1 MKTDDISTELA
12 RCLGCRAKP
21 CEKAC
26 PLGVSPHDFIA
37 AARNGN
43 WQTAAAQ
50 IAMRN
55 PLPQTCGLVCPD
67 RFCQSAC
74 IRARIDKAVEIPCLQ
89 AKIMAKG
96 GLPPLPLP
104 ASALP
109 RRAAIVGGGP
119 AGLGCLYEFL
129 LNGWLVDLYEKSDK
143 LGGAARLIPEYRLPK
158 AILDAEIA
166 RLVENNRVTLHLN
179 TNINDINALVSGY
192 DAVVL
197 AIGEPTQ
204 RTLGIKGEEFC
215 LSYKD
220 FLGAF
225 SEYPPQAFSWDAHTP
240 PAIAGAAGKSAKPL
254 QTRECAAISGITAD
268 VPPHGKCLSQSAAKT
283 RLAENFETEN
293 LDSVTAVAGG
303 KFCEITADVLPPCNK
318 RTLPA
323 ENFASEPREPSEGGE
338 CTKEVHDPT
347 DVRLPHASS
356 ITKFSP
362 ARAAVVGG
370 GEVALDCSLTLR
382 RLGCPEVEMFVR
394 RRKEDMRIMARDY
407 DELAREGVMV
417 QELRSLTEVS
427 RAGQTYSLKTVANR
441 INGEGRAEAVAGTEE
456 TLSGYDIVIM
466 ALGSYCSKEGL
477 PENII
482 TAGDMT
488 GGCGT
493 IVQALASGRDA
504 ARRAIA
510 AINEK
515 EKKEAK

>member
-12 RCLGCRAKP
+12 SCLGCRAKP

-37 AARNGN
+37 AARNGD

-129 LNGWLVDLYEKSDK
+129 LNGWQVDLYEKSDK

-179 TNINDINALVSGY
+179 TSISDINALAPGY

-225 SEYPPQAFSWDAHTP
+225 SEYPPQAFSRDAHTP
-240 PAIAGAAGKSAKPL
+240 PAIAVEIRKHLGTGFRL
-254 QTRECAAISGITAD
+254 QIN
-268 VPPHGKCLSQSAAKT
+268 SQQ
-283 RLAENFETEN
+283 
-293 LDSVTAVAGG
+293 
-303 KFCEITADVLPPCNK
+303 
-318 RTLPA
+318 
-323 ENFASEPREPSEGGE
+323 
-338 CTKEVHDPT
+338 
-347 DVRLPHASS
+347 
-356 ITKFSP
+356 FSP

-417 QELRSLTEVS
+417 RELRSLTEVS
-427 RAGQTYSLKTVANR
+427 RAGQTYSLKTVTNR

>member
-37 AARNGN
+37 AARNGD
-43 WQTAAAQ
+43 WSTAAAQ
-50 IAMRN
+50 IAERN

-129 LNGWLVDLYEKSDK
+129 LNGWQVDLYEKSDK

-166 RLVENNRVTLHLN
+166 RLVKNNRVTLHLN
-179 TNINDINALVSGY
+179 TNISDINALATDY
-192 DAVVL
+192 DAVIL

-254 QTRECAAISGITAD
+254 RARKCAAISGITAD

-303 KFCEITADVLPPCNK
+303 KFCEITADVLPQS
-318 RTLPA
+318 A
-323 ENFASEPREPSEGGE
+323 AYIEVREHLGTGL
-338 CTKEVHDPT
+338 H
-347 DVRLPHASS
+347 LQISS
-356 ITKFSP
+356 QQFSP

-407 DELAREGVMV
+407 DELARESVMV
-417 QELRSLTEVS
+417 RELRSLTEVS
-427 RAGQTYSLKTVANR
+427 RVGQTYSLKTVANR

-456 TLSGYDIVIM
+456 TLLGYDIVIM
-466 ALGSYCSKEGL
+466 ALGSYCSKEGV

>member
-37 AARNGN
+37 AARNGD

-158 AILDAEIA
+158 AVLDAEIA

-179 TNINDINALVSGY
+179 TNINDINALATGY

-225 SEYPPQAFSWDAHTP
+225 SEYPPQAFSRDAHSP
-240 PAIAGAAGKSAKPL
+240 PAIAGAAG
-254 QTRECAAISGITAD
+254 T
-268 VPPHGKCLSQSAAKT
+268 
-283 RLAENFETEN
+283 
-293 LDSVTAVAGG
+293 
-303 KFCEITADVLPPCNK
+303 
-318 RTLPA
+318 
-323 ENFASEPREPSEGGE
+323 FANEPREPSEGGE

-347 DVRLPHASS
+347 EVRFPHANS
-356 ITKFSP
+356 ITKFS
-362 ARAAVVGG
+362 RAAVVGG
-370 GEVALDCSLTLR
+370 GEVALDCTLTLR

-417 QELRSLTEVS
+417 RELRSLTEVS

-441 INGEGRAEAVAGTEE
+441 INDEGRAEAVAGTEE

-515 EKKEAK
+515 EKEEAK

>member
-37 AARNGN
+37 AARNGD

-109 RRAAIVGGGP
+109 YRAAIVGGGP

-129 LNGWLVDLYEKSDK
+129 LNGWQVDLYEKSDK

-166 RLVENNRVTLHLN
+166 RLVKNNRVTLHLN
-179 TNINDINALVSGY
+179 TNINDINALATDY
-192 DAVVL
+192 DAVIL

-225 SEYPPQAFSWDAHTP
+225 SEYPPQAFSRERHTP
-240 PAIAGAAGKSAKPL
+240 PTVTDTANVACAARTFASEPEMSTKGQERTKSVRDCPVKMQTKL
-254 QTRECAAISGITAD
+254 QT
-268 VPPHGKCLSQSAAKT
+268 P
-283 RLAENFETEN
+283 
-293 LDSVTAVAGG
+293 AVAGG

-417 QELRSLTEVS
+417 RELRSLTEVS
-427 RAGQTYSLKTVANR
+427 KAGQTYSLKTVANR

-456 TLSGYDIVIM
+456 TLLGYDIVIM
-466 ALGSYCSKEGL
+466 ALGSYCSKEGV

-515 EKKEAK
+515 EKEKAK

>member
-37 AARNGN
+37 AARNGD

-119 AGLGCLYEFL
+119 AGLGSLYEFL
-129 LNGWLVDLYEKSDK
+129 LNSWQVDLYEKSDK

-197 AIGEPTQ
+197 AIGEPIQ

-225 SEYPPQAFSWDAHTP
+225 SEYPPQFFSRDAHTP
-240 PAIAGAAGKSAKPL
+240 PAIAGAAGKSAEPL
-254 QTRECAAISGITAD
+254 RARECAAISGITAD
-268 VPPHGKCLSQSAAKT
+268 VPPHGKCLPQSAAET
-283 RLAENFETEN
+283 RL
-293 LDSVTAVAGG
+293 
-303 KFCEITADVLPPCNK
+303 
-318 RTLPA
+318 A
-323 ENFASEPREPSEGGE
+323 ENFASEPEMS
-338 CTKEVHDPT
+338 TKGQERT
-347 DVRLPHASS
+347 KSVRDCPAEWLPFQNS
-356 ITKFSP
+356 ITKFS
-362 ARAAVVGG
+362 RAAVVGG
-370 GEVALDCSLTLR
+370 GEVALDCTLTLR

-417 QELRSLTEVS
+417 RELRSLTEVS
-427 RAGQTYSLKTVANR
+427 RAGQTYSLKTVTNR

-515 EKKEAK
+515 EKEEAK

>member
-37 AARNGN
+37 AARNGD

-129 LNGWLVDLYEKSDK
+129 LNGWQVDLYEKSDK

-158 AILDAEIA
+158 SVLNAEIA

-179 TNINDINALVSGY
+179 TNINDINALAPDY

-204 RTLGIKGEEFC
+204 RTLGIKGEE
-215 LSYKD
+215 L
-220 FLGAF
+220 
-225 SEYPPQAFSWDAHTP
+225 
-240 PAIAGAAGKSAKPL
+240 
-254 QTRECAAISGITAD
+254 
-268 VPPHGKCLSQSAAKT
+268 
-283 RLAENFETEN
+283 N
-293 LDSVTAVAGG
+293 
-303 KFCEITADVLPPCNK
+303 
-318 RTLPA
+318 
-323 ENFASEPREPSEGGE
+323 
-338 CTKEVHDPT
+338 
-347 DVRLPHASS
+347 
-356 ITKFSP
+356 
-362 ARAAVVGG
+362 
-370 GEVALDCSLTLR
+370 
-382 RLGCPEVEMFVR
+382 
-394 RRKEDMRIMARDY
+394 
-407 DELAREGVMV
+407 
-417 QELRSLTEVS
+417 
-427 RAGQTYSLKTVANR
+427 
-441 INGEGRAEAVAGTEE
+441 
-456 TLSGYDIVIM
+456 
-466 ALGSYCSKEGL
+466 
-477 PENII
+477 
-482 TAGDMT
+482 
-488 GGCGT
+488 
-493 IVQALASGRDA
+493 
-504 ARRAIA
+504 
-510 AINEK
+510 
-515 EKKEAK
+515 